1 MTQAIRPAS
10 VLTYSNCREAHL
22 ASGQL
27 HTPSVL
33 AELEATWIL
42 MQCPKRRPG
51 THRCVGGRARR
62 AQPPTP
68 ARAGHAAVGNERAC
82 AASVNGAR
90 QRARNPLHHKLRP
103 GASRPRPH
111 RTLYSSDFTTTL
123 SKRSCHPSPHIHL
136 LTDILTVPLSSR
148 ENGPDLERTRPR
160 LTPTRRASPT
170 WSRSSRRC
178 DGSWRR
184 ATPPW
189 RAASTTSSRRSR
201 RTRARAA
208 SRGVAA

>member
-1 MTQAIRPAS
+1 MSQTSARDTQ
-10 VLTYSNCREAHL
+10 V
-22 ASGQL
+22 
-27 HTPSVL
+27 
-33 AELEATWIL
+33 
-42 MQCPKRRPG
+42 RR
-51 THRCVGGRARR
+51 RAR
-62 AQPPTP
+62 A
-68 ARAGHAAVGNERAC
+68 ARSAPNPC
-82 AASVNGAR
+82 ARGSRGRRQRKGMRRLRRNGAR

-103 GASRPRPH
+103 GASRPRPR